1 VTAVGD
7 KRRSNAVILILIG
20 ATSAVVI
27 AAEAFPATEMR
38 RNVYYDRA
46 SCERDYSP
54 AQCQETGP
62 SGSGGGGGWV
72 GSGRWLGPAYAA
84 DRTSAARDDPGTGRT
99 GVATPTETSV
109 RGGFGAFGRAA
120 NAGGRA

>member
-1 VTAVGD
+1 MDG
-7 KRRSNAVILILIG
+7 KRRSNTVILSLIG

-27 AAEAFPATEMR
+27 AAEALPGTEMR

-54 AQCQETGP
+54 AQCEETGP
-62 SGSGGGGGWV
+62 HGGGGGGWV
-72 GSGRWLGPAYAA
+72 GSDRWLGPAYAA
-84 DRTSAARDDPGTGRT
+84 DRSSAAARGDPGSGRT

-109 RGGFGAFGRAA
+109 RGGFGAFGLAAHARA
-120 NAGGRA
+120 